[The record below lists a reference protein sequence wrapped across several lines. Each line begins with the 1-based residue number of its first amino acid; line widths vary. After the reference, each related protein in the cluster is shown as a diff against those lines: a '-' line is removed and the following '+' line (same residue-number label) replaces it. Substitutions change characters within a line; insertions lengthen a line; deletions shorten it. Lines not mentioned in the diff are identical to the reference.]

1 MKINKEK
8 KVRIGCASAFWGD
21 TETAA
26 EQLVKKGNLDY
37 LVFDFLA
44 EVTMSI
50 LAGAKMKNPQ
60 MGYASDFVKQLTP
73 LLSDINQQGLK
84 VIANAGGINLES
96 CKNAIQAELDKRNLK
111 LKIVIVSGDNL
122 ITQKEKLAELNITEI
137 ETGSPLPDSCL
148 SINAYLGASGIKKS
162 LENDA
167 DIVITGRCVDSAMV
181 LAPLMHE
188 FNWGNQDY
196 NLLASGSLAGHIIE
210 CGAQCTG
217 GNFTDWEIVEGF
229 ENMGFPIVEVQSNG
243 DFIVSKP
250 PKTGGLVS
258 FGTVAEQFLYEIGN
272 PNEYLLPDVVCDF
285 TSVKIIEIKKDQV
298 MVTGAKGYAPTDTY
312 KVSSTYMDGFR
323 VAATLVIGGKNASQK
338 TEIIAEAILKKTK
351 IMLQKRGME
360 DFKDTYLSKLGT
372 DSIYGSKIDT
382 TNSKEVVM
390 RLMVTHEKKEALI
403 LFSKEIAQAATGMA
417 SGVMN
422 YLGGR
427 PSVSKSIRLFSFLLE
442 KKYIKQEVIIDDKKI
457 KVNNSIKEIYKPK
470 KDFILENQKDDKLF
484 NCDSQVPLEKLA
496 FARSGDKGDHSNI
509 GVIARDASYLPF
521 IRNAL
526 KIEVVSD
533 YFKHVLKGPVKRWD
547 VPGINGLNFLL
558 MNSLGGGGMA
568 SLYIDPQG
576 KAYAQMLLEI
586 QIPVPKTL
594 AEKLNNQ

>member
-50 LAGAKMKNPQ
+50 LAGAKLKNPQ

-73 LLSDINQQGLK
+73 LLSDINQQGLR

-96 CKNAIQAELDKRNLK
+96 CKNAIQSELDKQNLK
-111 LKIVIVSGDNL
+111 LKIAIVSGDNL
-122 ITQKEKLAELNITEI
+122 INQKDKLEELNISEI
-137 ETGSPLPDSCL
+137 ESGNPLPDSCL

-188 FNWGNQDY
+188 FNWSNQDY

-243 DFIVSKP
+243 DFIVTKP

-323 VAATLVIGGKNASQK
+323 VAATLVIGGKDASKK

-351 IMLQKRGME
+351 IILQKKGMD

-427 PSVSKSIRLFSFLLE
+427 PPISKSIRLFSFLLE
-442 KKYIKQEVIIDDKKI
+442 KKYIKEEVIIDDKKI
-457 KVNNSIKEIYKPK
+457 KVNNAIKETYIPK
-470 KDFILENQKDDKLF
+470 KDFILKNQKNYKLI

-509 GVIARDASYLPF
+509 AVIA
-521 IRNAL
+521 I
-526 KIEVVSD
+526 KE
-533 YFKHVLKGPVKRWD
+533 
-547 VPGINGLNFLL
+547 
-558 MNSLGGGGMA
+558 
-568 SLYIDPQG
+568 
-576 KAYAQMLLEI
+576 
-586 QIPVPKTL
+586 
-594 AEKLNNQ
+594 